1 MRYRSGQTG
10 MRLDDDPSDGPELVL
25 RDAPASLEPRRRS
38 RGGMLI
44 GVLMLAA
51 LVAAVALGFYGRDW
65 WQRAAGGV
73 TAPNARAGAAGT
85 AVPEGFGPVP
95 QLDASDDF
103 VRALIRQLSQKP
115 EWAAWLASG
124 NLIRSFVVSVDKVAV
139 GSSPAKE
146 LKPAAPKEKFQ
157 TLGTGRTLR
166 IDPASYA
173 RYNALANTVDAIDP
187 DGAARAYRRLR
198 PLMQQAFDE
207 LGYVNLSF
215 DDRLARALGRLV
227 DVPVPEGDVMLRAT
241 SVTFQYAD
249 PELEA
254 LSPAQKHMLRM
265 GPHNMR
271 LVQTKLRAFARAA
284 GLTQA
289 GS

>member
-1 MRYRSGQTG
+1 MRF
-10 MRLDDDPSDGPELVL
+10 DDDPSDGPELVL
-25 RDAPASLEPRRRS
+25 RDAPPPIESPRRG
-38 RGGMLI
+38 GGMLT
-44 GVLMLAA
+44 GVLMLV
-51 LVAAVALGFYGRDW
+51 LLIAAVVLGFYGRGW
-65 WQRAAGGV
+65 WNRDAATEATQAARAA
-73 TAPNARAGAAGT
+73 AAARAP
-85 AVPEGFGPVP
+85 VPEGFGPVP
-95 QLDASDDF
+95 PLDASDEF

-115 EWAAWLASG
+115 EWATWLASG
-124 NLIRSFVVSVDKVAV
+124 NLIRSFVVSIDKIAV
-139 GSSPAKE
+139 GSSPARE
-146 LKPAAPKEKFQ
+146 LKPAAPQGKFQ

-166 IDPASYA
+166 IDPASYD
-173 RYNALANTVDAIDP
+173 RYNSLANAVDAIDP
-187 DGAARAYRRLR
+187 EGAARAYRRLR

-215 DDRLARALGRLV
+215 DERLARALGRLV
-227 DVPVPEGDVMLRAT
+227 DVPVQEGDVLLEAT

>member
-1 MRYRSGQTG
+1 
-10 MRLDDDPSDGPELVL
+10 MRLDDDPSDGPELVM
-25 RDAPASLEPRRRS
+25 RDAPAAAEPPS
-38 RGGMLI
+38 RASGGMLA
-44 GVLMLAA
+44 GVLMLAG
-51 LVAAVALGFYGRDW
+51 LVAAVAMGFYGRDW
-65 WQRAAGGV
+65 WNRRAADSQ
-73 TAPNARAGAAGT
+73 APQARATAAGA

-124 NLIRSFVVSVDKVAV
+124 NLVRSFVVSVDKIAV
-139 GSSPAKE
+139 GASPAKD
-146 LKPAAPKEKFQ
+146 LKPAAPSSRFA
-157 TLGTGRTLR
+157 TLGSGRTLR
-166 IDPASYA
+166 IDPASYD
-173 RYNALANTVDAIDP
+173 RYNSLANVVDAIDP

-198 PLMQQAFDE
+198 PLMQQAFEE

-249 PELEA
+249 PELEE

>member
-1 MRYRSGQTG
+1 MRF
-10 MRLDDDPSDGPELVL
+10 DDDPSDGPELVL
-25 RDAPASLEPRRRS
+25 RDAPAAVEAPRRG
-38 RGGMLI
+38 GGMLTGI
-44 GVLMLAA
+44 LMLAA

-65 WQRAAGGV
+65 WNRSAAGNPGGSG
-73 TAPNARAGAAGT
+73 AGATPRT

-124 NLIRSFVVSVDKVAV
+124 DLIRAFVASVDKIAV

-146 LKPAAPKEKFQ
+146 LKPAAPQGKFQ
-157 TLGTGRTLR
+157 TLGAGRTLR
-166 IDPASYA
+166 VDPASYD
-173 RYNALANTVDAIDP
+173 RYNALANVVDAIDP
-187 DGAARAYRRLR
+187 EGAARAYRRLR

-227 DVPVPEGDVMLRAT
+227 DVPVQEGDVLLRAT

-284 GLTQA
+284 GLTQSG

>member
-1 MRYRSGQTG
+1 MRF
-10 MRLDDDPSDGPELVL
+10 DDDPSDGPELVL
-25 RDAPASLEPRRRS
+25 RDAPAAVETPRRS
-38 RGGMLI
+38 GGMLT
-44 GVLMLAA
+44 GVLMLAV

-65 WQRAAGGV
+65 WNRSAAGNPAGGG
-73 TAPNARAGAAGT
+73 AGAAARA

-124 NLIRSFVVSVDKVAV
+124 DLVRSFVASVDKIAV

-146 LKPAAPKEKFQ
+146 LKPAAPQGRFQ
-157 TLGTGRTLR
+157 TLGAGRTLR
-166 IDPASYA
+166 VDPASYD
-173 RYNALANTVDAIDP
+173 RYNALANVVDAIDP

-227 DVPVPEGDVMLRAT
+227 DVPVQEGDVMLRAT

-284 GLTQA
+284 GLTQTG

>member
-1 MRYRSGQTG
+1 MRF
-10 MRLDDDPSDGPELVL
+10 DDDPSDGPELVL
-25 RDAPASLEPRRRS
+25 RDAPAAVETPRRS
-38 RGGMLI
+38 GGMLT
-44 GVLMLAA
+44 GVLMLAV

-65 WQRAAGGV
+65 WNRSAAGNPAGGG
-73 TAPNARAGAAGT
+73 AGAAARA

-124 NLIRSFVVSVDKVAV
+124 DLVRSFVASVDKIAV

-146 LKPAAPKEKFQ
+146 LKPAAPQGRFQ
-157 TLGTGRTLR
+157 TLGAGRTLR
-166 IDPASYA
+166 VDPASYD
-173 RYNALANTVDAIDP
+173 RYNALANVVDAIDP

-227 DVPVPEGDVMLRAT
+227 DVPVQEGDVMLRAT

-284 GLTQA
+284 GLTQTL
-289 GS
+289 SLIHI

>member
-1 MRYRSGQTG
+1 
-10 MRLDDDPSDGPELVL
+10 MRLDDDPTDGPELVI
-25 RDAPASLEPRRRS
+25 RDAPATLEPHRRG
-38 RGGMLI
+38 GGMLI
-44 GVLMLAA
+44 GVLLLSVLA
-51 LVAAVALGFYGRDW
+51 AAVALGFYGRDW
-65 WQRAAGGV
+65 WSRRASSAEPSATR
-73 TAPNARAGAAGT
+73 TAEAAS

-95 QLDASDDF
+95 ALDASDDF
-103 VRALIRQLSQKP
+103 VRALVRQLSQKP

-124 NLIRSFVVSVDKVAV
+124 NLVRSFVVSVDKIAV

-146 LKPAAPKEKFQ
+146 LKPAAPTGRFA
-157 TLGTGRTLR
+157 TLGSGRTLR
-166 IDPASYA
+166 IDPASYD
-173 RYNALANTVDAIDP
+173 RYNALANVVDAIDS

-198 PLMQQAFDE
+198 PLMQQAFEE

-227 DVPVPEGDVMLRAT
+227 DVPVPDGDVMLRAT
-241 SVTFQYAD
+241 SVTFQFAD
-249 PELEA
+249 PELEE

-271 LVQTKLRAFARAA
+271 LVQSKLRAFARAA

>member
-1 MRYRSGQTG
+1 MRF
-10 MRLDDDPSDGPELVL
+10 DDDPSDGPELVM
-25 RDAPASLEPRRRS
+25 REAPALDAPRRRGS
-38 RGGMLI
+38 
-44 GVLMLAA
+44 GVLSGLLILAL

-65 WQRAAGGV
+65 WNRRASPDATQAARAA
-73 TAPNARAGAAGT
+73 AAARA

-95 QLDASDDF
+95 PLDASDDF

-115 EWAAWLASG
+115 EWATWLASG
-124 NLIRSFVVSVDKVAV
+124 DLIRSFVVSVDKIAV

-146 LKPAAPKEKFQ
+146 LKPAAPQGKFQ
-157 TLGTGRTLR
+157 TLGNGRTLR
-166 IDPASYA
+166 IDPASYD
-173 RYNALANTVDAIDP
+173 RYNALANAVDAIDP

-207 LGYVNLSF
+207 LGYVNLPF
-215 DDRLARALGRLV
+215 DERLARALGQLV
-227 DVPVPEGDVMLRAT
+227 DVPVQEGDVMLKAT

-249 PELEA
+249 PELEE

-284 GLTQA
+284 GLTQTA
-289 GS
+289 GT

>member
-1 MRYRSGQTG
+1 

-25 RDAPASLEPRRRS
+25 RDAPAAADPPARG
-38 RGGMLI
+38 GGMLT

-51 LVAAVALGFYGRDW
+51 LAVAVALGFYGRDW
-65 WQRAAGGV
+65 WNRRAAEATPAAR
-73 TAPNARAGAAGT
+73 TAAAAGA

-103 VRALIRQLSQKP
+103 VRALVRQLSQKP

-124 NLIRSFVVSVDKVAV
+124 NLVRSFVVSVDKIAV

-146 LKPAAPKEKFQ
+146 LKPAAPQGKFQ
-157 TLGTGRTLR
+157 TLGAGRTLR
-166 IDPASYA
+166 VDPASYD
-173 RYNALANTVDAIDP
+173 RYNALANVVDAIDP

-198 PLMQQAFDE
+198 PLMQQAFEE

-227 DVPVPEGDVMLRAT
+227 DVPVQEGDVMLRAT

>member
-1 MRYRSGQTG
+1 MRI
-10 MRLDDDPSDGPELVL
+10 DDDASDGPELVL
-25 RDAPASLEPRRRS
+25 RDAPSPVVPPPSRS
-38 RGGMLI
+38 GSGMVT
-44 GVLMLAA
+44 GVLVLAA
-51 LVAAVALGFYGRDW
+51 LAAAIAVGFYGRGW
-65 WQRAAGGV
+65 WGPTSVADAAHQ
-73 TAPNARAGAAGT
+73 APGAGAGAAI
-85 AVPEGFGPVP
+85 PEGFGPVP
-95 QLDASDDF
+95 QLEASDDF
-103 VRALIRQLSQKP
+103 VRALVRQLSQKP
-115 EWAAWLASG
+115 EWASWLASG

-146 LKPAAPKEKFQ
+146 LKPAAPHEKFQ
-157 TLGTGRTLR
+157 TLGSGKTLR
-166 IDPASYA
+166 IDPRSYD
-173 RYNALANTVDAIDP
+173 RYNAIANVVDAIDP

-198 PLMQQAFDE
+198 PLLQQAFDE
-207 LGYVNLSF
+207 LGYTNLSF

-241 SVTFQYAD
+241 SVTFQFAD
-249 PELEA
+249 EELEA

-289 GS
+289 GT

>member
-1 MRYRSGQTG
+1 

-25 RDAPASLEPRRRS
+25 RDAPAAADPPARAG
-38 RGGMLI
+38 GGMLA
-44 GVLMLAA
+44 GVLMLGA
-51 LVAAVALGFYGRDW
+51 LVAAVMLGFYGRDW
-65 WQRAAGGV
+65 WNREAAGAPPADARPAAGG
-73 TAPNARAGAAGT
+73 AAI
-85 AVPEGFGPVP
+85 PEGFGPVP

-115 EWAAWLASG
+115 EWATWLASG
-124 NLIRSFVVSVDKVAV
+124 DLVRSFVVSVDKIAV
-139 GSSPAKE
+139 GSSPAKD
-146 LKPAAPKEKFQ
+146 LKPAAPAGRFA
-157 TLGTGRTLR
+157 TLGSGRTLR
-166 IDPASYA
+166 IDPASYD
-173 RYNALANTVDAIDP
+173 RYNGLANAVDAIDP

-198 PLMQQAFDE
+198 PLMQQAFEE

-249 PELEA
+249 PELEE

-284 GLTQA
+284 GLTQS

>member
-1 MRYRSGQTG
+1 MRF
-10 MRLDDDPSDGPELVL
+10 DDEPSSGPELVL
-25 RDAPASLEPRRRS
+25 REAPTPVPPRRRE
-38 RGGMLI
+38 GGMLT
-44 GVLMLAA
+44 GVLMLAGLA
-51 LVAAVALGFYGRDW
+51 AAVALGFYGRGW
-65 WQRAAGGV
+65 WQPSSATDAARAAAAKAGG
-73 TAPNARAGAAGT
+73 A

-95 QLDASDDF
+95 ALDASDDF
-103 VRALIRQLSQKP
+103 VRALVRQLSQKP
-115 EWAAWLASG
+115 EWAEWLASG
-124 NLIRSFVVSVDKVAV
+124 NLVRAFVVSVDKIAV
-139 GSSPAKE
+139 GTSPAKE

-166 IDPASYA
+166 IDPRSYD
-173 RYNALANTVDAIDP
+173 RYNAMANAIDAIDP

-198 PLMQQAFDE
+198 PLLQQAFDE

-227 DVPVPEGDVMLRAT
+227 DVPVQEGDVPLKAT
-241 SVTFQYAD
+241 SVTFQFAD

-271 LVQTKLRAFARAA
+271 LVQNKLRAFARAA

-289 GS
+289 ATTE

>member
-1 MRYRSGQTG
+1 
-10 MRLDDDPSDGPELVL
+10 
-25 RDAPASLEPRRRS
+25 
-38 RGGMLI
+38 
-44 GVLMLAA
+44 
-51 LVAAVALGFYGRDW
+51 
-65 WQRAAGGV
+65 
-73 TAPNARAGAAGT
+73 
-85 AVPEGFGPVP
+85 VP

-124 NLIRSFVVSVDKVAV
+124 DLVRAFVVSVDKIAV
-139 GSSPAKE
+139 GSSPAHE
-146 LKPAAPKEKFQ
+146 LKPAAPQARFQ
-157 TLGTGRTLR
+157 TLGAGRTLR
-166 IDPASYA
+166 VDPRSYD
-173 RYNALANTVDAIDP
+173 RYNSLANVVDAIDP
-187 DGAARAYRRLR
+187 EGAARAYRRLR
-198 PLMQQAFDE
+198 PLMQQAFEE
-207 LGYVNLSF
+207 LGYVNLPF

-227 DVPVPEGDVMLRAT
+227 DVPVQEGDVMLRAT
-241 SVTFQYAD
+241 SVTFQFAD

-289 GS
+289 GGT